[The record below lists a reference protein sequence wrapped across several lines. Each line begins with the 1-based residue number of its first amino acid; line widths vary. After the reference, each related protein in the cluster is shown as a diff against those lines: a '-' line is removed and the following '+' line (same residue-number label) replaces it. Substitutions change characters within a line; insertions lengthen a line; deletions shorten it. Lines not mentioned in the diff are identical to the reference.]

1 MPDNSNA
8 SDGSRG
14 HSGITVAKKAI
25 GTLCVVII
33 VVIIDTTIVGTFL
46 IADRFLCLIV
56 PV

>member
-14 HSGITVAKKAI
+14 HSGKTVAKKAI
-25 GTLCVVII
+25 GTLCVVI